1 MDAPAETD
9 VAHVAAAIGDPS
21 RARVLL
27 ALAGGGALPA
37 SALAA
42 EAGVSNSTI
51 SGHLAKLLDA
61 RLLTVELDGRH
72 RYYRLATTDVAR
84 ALEQLALIAR
94 PLPVRSLNADTRAK
108 ALWRARLCYDHL
120 AGRLGVAV
128 MSALQERD
136 ILAAERTV
144 RSGGATG
151 PGAGA
156 TGPGASA
163 RAPEPGAA
171 ATDVG
176 YVLTPHGRREL
187 TAFGVETDRLPRRRA
202 AVRYCVDWAEQRHHL
217 AGALGA
223 ALTARLFA
231 LEWLRHGAYRRVV
244 RLTDAGRDGL
254 ATTFGVPADR
264 IG

>member
-1 MDAPAETD
+1 MDAPTETD

-21 RARVLL
+21 RAKVLL

-42 EAGVSNSTI
+42 EAGVGNSTI

-94 PLPVRSLNADTRAK
+94 PLPVRSLNAGTRAK

-144 RSGGATG
+144 RSGGATD
-151 PGAGA
+151 PSAGA
-156 TGPGASA
+156 T
-163 RAPEPGAA
+163 APEAGAA
-171 ATDVG
+171 ATDVV
-176 YVLTPHGRREL
+176 YVLTPHGRQEL

-231 LEWLRHGAYRRVV
+231 LEWLRHGRYRRVV
-244 RLTDAGRDGL
+244 HLTDAGRDGL
-254 ATTFGVPADR
+254 ATTFGVPVDR
-264 IG
+264 VG

>member
-1 MDAPAETD
+1 MDARTETD

-21 RARVLL
+21 RAKVLL

-51 SGHLAKLLDA
+51 SGHLARLLEA

-108 ALWRARLCYDHL
+108 ALLRARLCYDHL

-128 MSALQERD
+128 MSALQERE
-136 ILAAERTV
+136 ILAAERTG
-144 RSGGATG
+144 SGGGSPAAAADA
-151 PGAGA
+151 GAGG
-156 TGPGASA
+156 TGAGSL
-163 RAPEPGAA
+163 
-171 ATDVG
+171 DVS
-176 YVLTPHGRREL
+176 YVLTAHGRQEL
-187 TAFGVETDRLPRRRA
+187 AAFGVEMDRLPRRRA
-202 AVRYCVDWAEQRHHL
+202 SVRYCVDWAEQRHHL
-217 AGALGA
+217 AGALGG
-223 ALTARLFA
+223 ALTTRLFD
-231 LEWLRHGAYRRVV
+231 LEWLRHGKYRRVV
-244 RLTDAGRDGL
+244 HLTDAGREGL
-254 ATTFGVPADR
+254 ATTFGVRGDQVD
-264 IG
+264 

>member
-1 MDAPAETD
+1 MDPRTRDAETRTRDAETGTDARTETD

-21 RARVLL
+21 RAKVLL

-51 SGHLAKLLDA
+51 SGHLARLLDA
-61 RLLTVELDGRH
+61 RLLTVEHDGRH

-108 ALWRARLCYDHL
+108 ALLRARLCYDHL
-120 AGRLGVAV
+120 AGRLGVAL
-128 MSALQERD
+128 MDALQERAV
-136 ILAAERTV
+136 LTAEHPAA
-144 RSGGATG
+144 GGDRTG
-151 PGAGA
+151 PGAV
-156 TGPGASA
+156 S
-163 RAPEPGAA
+163 
-171 ATDVG
+171 

-187 TAFGVETDRLPRRRA
+187 TAFGVDTDRLPRRRPS
-202 AVRYCVDWAEQRHHL
+202 VRYCVDWGEQRHHL

-223 ALTARLFA
+223 ALTTRMFA
-231 LEWLRHGAYRRVV
+231 LDWLRHGTYRRVV
-244 RLTDAGRDGL
+244 RLTEAGREGL
-254 ATTFGVPADR
+254 TATFGVPADR
-264 IG
+264 LS